1 MLLFITSCH
10 IDIWTYTWTRTHTHA
25 HRQVDILVECV
36 ETKDAD
42 AQTVQ
47 YLHVS
52 RRTLRVCVYDYDC
65 VVSH

>member
-1 MLLFITSCH
+1 MSGHCCLFLSFLSFV
-10 IDIWTYTWTRTHTHA
+10 Y

-36 ETKDAD
+36 EAKDVD

-65 VVSH
+65 VFSH

>member
-1 MLLFITSCH
+1 MSGHCCLFLSFLSFV
-10 IDIWTYTWTRTHTHA
+10 Y

-36 ETKDAD
+36 ETKDVD

>member
-1 MLLFITSCH
+1 MSGHCCLFLSFVSFV
-10 IDIWTYTWTRTHTHA
+10 Y

-52 RRTLRVCVYDYDC
+52 RHTLRVCVYDYDC

>member
-1 MLLFITSCH
+1 M
-10 IDIWTYTWTRTHTHA
+10 DTRT
-25 HRQVDILVECV
+25 HRQVDILAECV
-36 ETKDAD
+36 DTKDAD

-52 RRTLRVCVYDYDC
+52 RRTLRVCVYDCDC

>member
-1 MLLFITSCH
+1 MSGHCCLFLSFLSFV
-10 IDIWTYTWTRTHTHA
+10 Y

-36 ETKDAD
+36 ESKDAD

>member
-1 MLLFITSCH
+1 MSGHCCLFLAFLSFV
-10 IDIWTYTWTRTHTHA
+10 Y
-25 HRQVDILVECV
+25 HRQVDILAEYV

>member
-1 MLLFITSCH
+1 MSGHCCLFLSFLSSV
-10 IDIWTYTWTRTHTHA
+10 Y

>member
-1 MLLFITSCH
+1 MSGHCCLFLSFLSFV
-10 IDIWTYTWTRTHTHA
+10 Y

-36 ETKDAD
+36 ETKNAD

>member
-1 MLLFITSCH
+1 MSGHCCLFLSFLSFV
-10 IDIWTYTWTRTHTHA
+10 Y
-25 HRQVDILVECV
+25 HRQVDILVKCV

>member
-1 MLLFITSCH
+1 MSGHCCLFLSFLSFV
-10 IDIWTYTWTRTHTHA
+10 Y
-25 HRQVDILVECV
+25 HRQVDILAECV

>member
-1 MLLFITSCH
+1 MSGHCCLFLSFLSLV
-10 IDIWTYTWTRTHTHA
+10 Y

-52 RRTLRVCVYDYDC
+52 RRTLRVCV
-65 VVSH
+65 

>member
-1 MLLFITSCH
+1 MLLFITSVTL
-10 IDIWTYTWTRTHTHA
+10 TYGHTHGHEHA
-25 HRQVDILVECV
+25 HRQVDIQAECV

-42 AQTVQ
+42 AHTVQ

-52 RRTLRVCVYDYDC
+52 RRTSRVCVYDYDC